1 MRQGCNSRAKGAQ
14 GEREASSMLSELFG
28 WNSAR
33 RSQQYC
39 GTESSADLVV
49 EETPDL
55 HYEVK
60 RVQRLAVPKTMQ
72 RAREDAGRKCP
83 VLLHRPNHGEWLL
96 TIFVEDLPRLVHAY
110 DSALQEDQ
118 LSKAVVAKKVS
129 SQDSNTGHGGKR
141 TAGVSRD
148 MPARRRQGPHQ
159 DQEGIAGIHVRSVAG
174 GVRTRSEGGVPDT
187 QP

>member
-1 MRQGCNSRAKGAQ
+1 MKGCNSRAKGAQ

-72 RAREDAGRKCP
+72 RAREEAGRKCP

-96 TIFVEDLPRLVHAY
+96 TIFVEDLPRLCHAY
-110 DSALQEDQ
+110 DSALQED
-118 LSKAVVAKKVS
+118 KVS
-129 SQDSNTGHGGKR
+129 QAMAEKTLPAQDADPRHGGGEPPR
-141 TAGVSRD
+141 VPRHLL
-148 MPARRRQGPHQ
+148 ARRRKGAHQ
-159 DQEGIAGIHVRSVAG
+159 NQEGGSGLHGGSATG
-174 GVRTRSEGGVPDT
+174 GVRPCSEGGVPNP